1 MKSNTDNLLSNLG
14 FLRAGLIILALV
26 NILPPLIEFMLPLSV
41 STNEHS
47 FWSLLTSVITP
58 VMAPLLMVVLLF
70 DYLMSRMRAADATG
84 LQRASYVTIGRIELA
99 ILGIT
104 LLFWVPYFNIKMT

>member
-1 MKSNTDNLLSNLG
+1 MKSNDENLLSALG
-14 FLRAGLIILALV
+14 FLRMGLLILSLL
-26 NILPPLIEFMLPLSV
+26 NILPPLIEIMLPLAA
-41 STNEHS
+41 STNSHS
-47 FWSLLTSVITP
+47 FWGVLTSVITP

-84 LQRASYVTIGRIELA
+84 SQRASYVTIGRIELA

-104 LLFWVPYFNIKMT
+104 LLFWVPFFNMKMT